1 MNNSQ
6 VLKIIENLKGR
17 KNYEEKRASK
27 LGFVSL
33 YAYIE
38 DKVLKKKQESEAEIA
53 NQSEN
58 QLKIVEEKKT
68 NNKKSCSCC

>member
-17 KNYEEKRASK
+17 RNYEEKKASK
-27 LGFVSL
+27 LGFNSL

-38 DKVLKKKQESEAEIA
+38 SKILKEKEAEEAKILE
-53 NQSEN
+53 QSAAKGEVV
-58 QLKIVEEKKT
+58 KEKKVNT
-68 NNKKSCSCC
+68 QQTETQ